1 MVALTLTGQQ
11 VPQPSAI
18 EVTLQLWLQQTFGG
32 SQLLWWKARQT
43 GDCSTKVPIQDNP
56 CILLLLSHQ
65 SHQISNIL
73 NFENLYIDNVETMYV
88 DFQKIG

>member
-1 MVALTLTGQQ
+1 MGAYSVKSMALRKYDFFKMISLTLTGRQ

-43 GDCSTKVPIQDNP
+43 GDCSTKVPI
-56 CILLLLSHQ
+56 
-65 SHQISNIL
+65 
-73 NFENLYIDNVETMYV
+73 
-88 DFQKIG
+88 

>member
-1 MVALTLTGQQ
+1 MGAYSVKSMALRKYDFFKMISLTLTGQQ

-43 GDCSTKVPIQDNP
+43 GDCSTKVPI
-56 CILLLLSHQ
+56 
-65 SHQISNIL
+65 
-73 NFENLYIDNVETMYV
+73 
-88 DFQKIG
+88 

>member
-43 GDCSTKVPIQDNP
+43 GDCSTKVPI
-56 CILLLLSHQ
+56 
-65 SHQISNIL
+65 
-73 NFENLYIDNVETMYV
+73 
-88 DFQKIG
+88 

>member
-1 MVALTLTGQQ
+1 MGAYSVKSMALRKYDFFKMISLTLTGQK

-43 GDCSTKVPIQDNP
+43 GDCSTKVPI
-56 CILLLLSHQ
+56 
-65 SHQISNIL
+65 
-73 NFENLYIDNVETMYV
+73 
-88 DFQKIG
+88 